1 MQGGAIMKRVA
12 KLFKNGRSQAV
23 RLPKEFR
30 FESKEVFIW
39 KEGNRIVLSPK
50 PKSWREFFED
60 VPLASDDFMNER
72 ADILPQERE
81 DLS

>member
-1 MQGGAIMKRVA
+1 MKRIA

-30 FESKEVFIW
+30 FASEEVFIW
-39 KEGNRIVLSPK
+39 KEGDRIVLSQK
-50 PKSWREFFED
+50 PKSWHEFFEE

-72 ADILPQERE
+72 ADITPQGRE
-81 DLS
+81 DFL